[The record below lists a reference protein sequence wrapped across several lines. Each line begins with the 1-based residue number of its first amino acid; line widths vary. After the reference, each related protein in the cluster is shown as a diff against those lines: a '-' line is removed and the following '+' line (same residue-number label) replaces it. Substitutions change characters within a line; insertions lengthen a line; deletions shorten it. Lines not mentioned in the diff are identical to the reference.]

1 MEFHIINNY
10 NSKYQFHSDN
20 ILKILATI
28 NKHEIRKIQ
37 SVNLIFTD
45 DEHMRELK
53 NKYFNEDYYTDVISF
68 TLEENQNNV
77 EGEIYIGM
85 SQIIKNSS
93 LFKCSL
99 NNELQRIIIHGCLH
113 LIGYDDQN
121 DQDKKNMTN
130 LENKY
135 IDILNDIILVSE

>member
-53 NKYFNEDYYTDVISF
+53 NK
-68 TLEENQNNV
+68 
-77 EGEIYIGM
+77 
-85 SQIIKNSS
+85 
-93 LFKCSL
+93 
-99 NNELQRIIIHGCLH
+99 
-113 LIGYDDQN
+113 
-121 DQDKKNMTN
+121 
-130 LENKY
+130 
-135 IDILNDIILVSE
+135 